1 MVSRASSVIVVI
13 RLPISCV
20 SSVAISWH
28 VPAVSMANGWKM
40 CVVANLEYLSILFC
54 AVLWAA
60 APGLVAV
67 LPMYGTQH
75 TLLLLTRSV
84 NKKAVEELKLVRNCA
99 TRVFPVILFSS
110 VPPTCIDITA
120 LLWRSC
126 LFNVTR
132 DSPIVQSR
140 TERNQ
145 ISDSPLF
152 QCESLNLCTSL
163 PKSAVICFTC
173 FFCREFS
180 FFLADRV
187 KSGPAVK
194 FVVKPDCQRFYE
206 GDQKVLQ
213 LHTLINKVVK
223 INYSLMKIRY

>member
-1 MVSRASSVIVVI
+1 MRLLLLLLLLLLFKTHHHKATGRKTRLDVQNYGCNGNLLCNHGVAERNRISSLQSHEKALASSVIVVI

-40 CVVANLEYLSILFC
+40 YVVANLEYLSILFC

-84 NKKAVEELKLVRNCA
+84 NKKAVKELKLVRNCA

-110 VPPTCIDITA
+110 VPPTCIDISA

-173 FFCREFS
+173 FF
-180 FFLADRV
+180 V
-187 KSGPAVK
+187 
-194 FVVKPDCQRFYE
+194 
-206 GDQKVLQ
+206 
-213 LHTLINKVVK
+213 
-223 INYSLMKIRY
+223 